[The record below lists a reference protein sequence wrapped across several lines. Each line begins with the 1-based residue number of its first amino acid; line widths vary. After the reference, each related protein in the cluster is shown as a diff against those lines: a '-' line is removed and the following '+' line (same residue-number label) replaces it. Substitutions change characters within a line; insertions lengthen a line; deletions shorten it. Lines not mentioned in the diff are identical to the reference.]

1 MIAVI
6 GATGTIG
13 CHVAAGLAATGEPAR
28 AVVRDP
34 RRARVPL
41 PTVEA
46 DLRDPVALRRALDG
60 ADQLFLLTPH
70 GPDQDRL
77 EAAALD
83 AAVAAGMRRI
93 VKISGGAPTLG
104 PNGLTST
111 AVAHWH
117 SERRIEDSGVGFCFL
132 RPSFVMQNLLKMP
145 PKAGL
150 LLAPMGHAKIAMV
163 DARDVAD
170 CAVGAL
176 RDPELP
182 DSAWQIT
189 GPGAVTFDEV
199 AGRMG
204 VRYVNVPLRIAAAAL
219 RRRGAS
225 AFEAEHATRM
235 ATYFASGAD
244 GAPTKAVE
252 QLAGHPPRT
261 LDAFLSEHRSAK
273 GS

>member
-1 MIAVI
+1 
-6 GATGTIG
+6 
-13 CHVAAGLAATGEPAR
+13 
-28 AVVRDP
+28 
-34 RRARVPL
+34 
-41 PTVEA
+41 
-46 DLRDPVALRRALDG
+46 
-60 ADQLFLLTPH
+60 LLTPH

-77 EAAALD
+77 EAAAHD
-83 AAVAAGMRRI
+83 AAVAAGMRRE

-104 PNGLTST
+104 PNGPTST
-111 AVAHWH
+111 AVARWH

-132 RPSFVMQNLLKMP
+132 RPSFVMQNLLTMT

-170 CAVGAL
+170 CAVAAL

-182 DSAWQIT
+182 GSAWQIA
-189 GPGAVTFDEV
+189 GRGAVTFDEV
-199 AGRMG
+199 ASRMG
-204 VRYVNVPLRIAAAAL
+204 ARYVDVPLRIAAAAL

-235 ATYFASGAD
+235 AAYFASGTD

-261 LDAFLSEHRSAK
+261 LDAFLSDHRSVK
-273 GS
+273 GD